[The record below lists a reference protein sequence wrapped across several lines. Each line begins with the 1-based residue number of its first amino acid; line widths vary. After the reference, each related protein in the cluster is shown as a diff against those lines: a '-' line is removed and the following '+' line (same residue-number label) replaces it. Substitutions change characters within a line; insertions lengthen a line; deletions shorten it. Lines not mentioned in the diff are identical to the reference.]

1 MKKKKN
7 PVLWLT
13 QGAVIAA
20 VYVVLTL
27 VFAPI
32 SFGPMQVR
40 VFEILT
46 ILPLFTS
53 AAVPGLFIGC
63 LLANLFGGAI
73 VWDILFG
80 SIATL
85 IGAAVGYLL
94 RFNRWLVPIPNV
106 ISNALIV
113 PLVRQYGY
121 GMTDVPYIW
130 MVVYVAA
137 GELIGCYIM
146 GELFAS
152 VLLKYKRYM
161 FGRK

>member
-40 VFEILT
+40 VSEILT

-113 PLVRQYGY
+113 PLVLQYGY